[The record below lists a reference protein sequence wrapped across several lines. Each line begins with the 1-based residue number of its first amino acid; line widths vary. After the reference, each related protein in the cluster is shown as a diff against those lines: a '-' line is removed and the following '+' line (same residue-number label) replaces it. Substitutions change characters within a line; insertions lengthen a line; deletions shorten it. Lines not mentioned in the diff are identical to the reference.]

1 MRRMINLLLVLAMV
15 LSMGLGAMAAET
27 GKPTADYRSEAR
39 EADIIVKKLY
49 EVNGSDN
56 ADLYPQETLSF
67 TAVPDETNPDG
78 TNLTVDDLAVAGN
91 TDQILTLRL
100 PVYSQVGTYRYLIS
114 ETTEAEMQGVT
125 YSGDSIAVTV
135 LVTYNYGEEKLD
147 TQIVLGTGEG
157 AEAKVDTFVNG
168 YDVGK
173 LTLSKTVTGNLGAKD
188 VYFDIHVTF
197 QAEKPVASEIPVSG
211 GSHPE
216 NPSVI
221 AVGDW
226 TQTASGWTCTKTFRL
241 KDTDLLTFSDIP
253 AGITY
258 AVEEDE
264 KHLIGNDGF
273 DVNSDPD
280 TDYTATYTGETGT
293 VEAAATAEAA
303 VQNEKK
309 TAVETGVLLDSMPYG
324 LMILGA
330 VSGLIL
336 VFGKKRYQV

>member
-15 LSMGLGAMAAET
+15 LSMSLGAMASET

-56 ADLYPQETLSF
+56 ADLYPQETLHF

-78 TNLTVDDLAVAGN
+78 TNLTVDDLVVAGN
-91 TDQILTLRL
+91 ADQILTLRL

-125 YSGDSIAVTV
+125 YSEDSVAVTV
-135 LVTYNYGEEKLD
+135 LVTYNYEEEKLD

-157 AEAKVDTFVNG
+157 AEAKVDTFVNC

-173 LTLSKTVTGNLGAKD
+173 LTLSKIVTGNLGAKD

-197 QAEKPVASEIPVSG
+197 RSEKPVASDIPVSG

-216 NPSVI
+216 NAQLI

-226 TQTASGWTCTKTFRL
+226 AQTESGWTCTKTFLL

-253 AGITY
+253 AGVTY
-258 AVEEDE
+258 VVEEDE
-264 KHLIGNDGF
+264 KHLVGEDGF

-280 TDYTATYTGETGT
+280 TDYTVTYTGQNGT
-293 VEAAATAEAA
+293 IEAAETAEAA

-324 LMILGA
+324 LMLLA
-330 VSGLIL
+330 SAAGLIL
-336 VFGKKRYQV
+336 VFGKKHYQV